1 VSWVIV
7 PAAGRGLRFD
17 ALSPKQYWS
26 VAGRTILEHTLERLL
41 AHPAIEAVIV
51 ALAADDARFAHL
63 PVASDPRVQ
72 RVIGGAERADSV
84 RAGLAALPVAVEPEH
99 AVLVHDAARPCLRPE
114 LLDRL
119 LACADEP
126 AGALLALPVV
136 DTLKRSD
143 GQSQARVVETVE
155 RQYYWRAQTPQLF
168 PRGLLQRAL
177 DAAAREGRQ
186 VTDEAMAVEALALA
200 PRLVEGSE
208 DNRKLTRP
216 EDLALIAA
224 WLEAN
229 PLTESQKGGKRQ

>member
-1 VSWVIV
+1 M

-17 ALSPKQYWS
+17 ARSPKQYWS

-51 ALAADDARFAHL
+51 AIAADDARFPHL

-72 RVIGGAERADSV
+72 HVIGGAERADSV
-84 RAGLAALPVAVEPEH
+84 RAGLAALPVAVEAGH

-136 DTLKRSD
+136 DTLKRSV
-143 GQSQARVVETVE
+143 GESQARVAETVD
-155 RQYYWRAQTPQLF
+155 RRHYWRAQTPQLF

-186 VTDEAMAVEALALA
+186 VTDEAMAAEALALA

-216 EDLALIAA
+216 EDLVLIAA

-229 PLTESQKGGKRQ
+229 PLTEPPKGGKRQ

>member
-1 VSWVIV
+1 M

-17 ALSPKQYWS
+17 ALNPKQYWT
-26 VAGRTILEHTLERLL
+26 VAGRTVLEHTLERLL
-41 AHPAIEAVIV
+41 AHPAIKAVIV
-51 ALAADDARFAHL
+51 VLAADDDRFAQL
-63 PVASDPRVQ
+63 PIAADPRLQ

-84 RAGLAALPVAVEPEH
+84 RAGLAALPESVGPNE
-99 AVLVHDAARPCLRPE
+99 AVLVHDAARPCLAPA

-119 LACADEP
+119 FAHADQP

-143 GQSQARVVETVE
+143 GSAPARALETVD
-155 RQYYWRAQTPQLF
+155 RRLYWRAQTPQLF

-177 DAAAREGRQ
+177 DRAAQAGLQ
-186 VTDEAMAVEALALA
+186 VTDEAMAVEALGLT

-216 EDLALIAA
+216 EDLALVAA
-224 WLEAN
+224 WLAAH
-229 PLTESQKGGKRQ
+229 PLAEGQPTKGKRG